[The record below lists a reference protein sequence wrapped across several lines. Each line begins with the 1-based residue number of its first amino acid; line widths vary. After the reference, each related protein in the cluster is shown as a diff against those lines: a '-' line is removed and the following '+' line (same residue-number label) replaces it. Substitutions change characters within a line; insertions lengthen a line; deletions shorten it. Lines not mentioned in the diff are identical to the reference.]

1 MPVILGKRR
10 WNMSRIKRGKTAQFQ
25 PLRQAPNSHHHGVKK
40 IATTMSTA
48 MPSLRACA
56 SLATSLAAVLIS
68 LQPVNAQ
75 TAMTSTAAAQTTAQA
90 AALAPV
96 PAQAS
101 MQLPT
106 QVPPQAPAQPQAV
119 DAGLAQQLQQL
130 ASDSASSA
138 LGSGMPLRV
147 EVELGQ
153 LDPRLKLAPCE
164 QIRPYLPTGV
174 RPYGRT
180 RIGLRCV
187 QGTTHWNV
195 YLPVTVKLFAQAMV
209 AASALPAGTLLEAQ
223 HLQRTE
229 VDLAASPDP
238 AITTAQLALGRTL
251 ARPLASG
258 DTLRKGDL
266 KARQYFSAGDV
277 VRIVAVGPGYSVSA
291 EGQAVTA
298 GVEGQPARVRVESG
312 RVLSG
317 LPSGDRRMEIAL

>member
-1 MPVILGKRR
+1 MILGKRR
-10 WNMSRIKRGKTAQFQ
+10 WNMSRIKRGKTAQFR

-40 IATTMSTA
+40 IATTLPAAMPTA

-56 SLATSLAAVLIS
+56 SLATGLAAVLMS
-68 LQPVNAQ
+68 LQPAHAQ
-75 TAMTSTAAAQTTAQA
+75 TAMASTAAAQTTAQA
-90 AALAPV
+90 VVQVPV

-101 MQLPT
+101 T
-106 QVPPQAPAQPQAV
+106 QAPAQPQAV

-138 LGSGMPLRV
+138 MGSGMPLRV

-164 QIRPYLPTGV
+164 QIKPYLPTGV

-180 RIGLRCV
+180 RIGLRCL

-238 AITTAQLALGRTL
+238 AITAAQLALGRTL

-266 KARQYFSAGDV
+266 KARQYFNAGDV